1 MLPYGVIVV
10 VVVVIFPKLTSAFLE
25 VSQFVQFIKGG
36 FPLLSLEQ
44 TGFRDTAD
52 FVLS

>member
-10 VVVVIFPKLTSAFLE
+10 VVVVIFPKFTSAFLE

-36 FPLLSLEQ
+36 FSLLSLGR
-44 TGFRDTAD
+44 TGFRVTAD
-52 FVLS
+52 FV